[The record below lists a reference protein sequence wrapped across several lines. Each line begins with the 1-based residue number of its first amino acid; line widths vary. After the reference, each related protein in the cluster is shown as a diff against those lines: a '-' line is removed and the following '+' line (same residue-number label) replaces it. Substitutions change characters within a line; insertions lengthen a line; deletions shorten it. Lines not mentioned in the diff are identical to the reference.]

1 MVATMRRS
9 QHPFPVFGALALASL
24 PTTRLAAQGVLAQY
38 GEPLVVSG
46 ALAPGFP
53 VGAVFATG
61 TFFGGAIDRDG
72 AVLFKARIAIDPGL
86 GIDASNDAAYYLGHG
101 FGDIQLV
108 VRAGTQAPGCPAG
121 VLLRNNTATPSNGL
135 NGLPRLSPSGRIVFW
150 RSGLYDPVTP
160 ANTPTNADSA
170 LYLGTASNPQLL
182 AREGDLVPFL
192 AAGERWGDLQFAPTT
207 HFVNSSGA
215 VVFQNTLRLASPVTS
230 ANDTMLVY
238 GPAGALQLVVR
249 EGSTWPGAANQET
262 VGPVGSQVQLNEAG
276 IVLHG
281 VNLLVGSGLV
291 PVTTANDR
299 ALAVWANGVDS
310 VIAREGQA
318 APGLPAGVV
327 FTDAS
332 STIVFYGTSS
342 CSLDQN
348 GTAVFRAR
356 LAGGGTQAGVD
367 DDAVFVGNAA
377 ATTLVFRRN
386 DPAPG
391 LAAGVR
397 IGAIDDASLAIDDGG
412 RIACATTLVGAVTTA
427 DDSVVW
433 LGAPGALA
441 PLLRENDVIAALP
454 PTINGPWR
462 SGDLATARPAVNGSG
477 QVILPLQVTDGVATR
492 VVVLGFTAPG
502 LVRVLVDGAETW
514 STNLGSSSSV
524 TLGLFSPAGSGDTGP
539 TWFNRHGDF
548 NLLLTLPATP
558 SNLGAVI
565 MRGHLGTLQA
575 TPAAVPSTGGFAQD
589 FVLDCGTTHANELY
603 LFAATSFGTSPG
615 FPSPFGPQLVPLNFD
630 PTWTT
635 LSISLLNSAVWTNTF
650 GLLDG
655 NGRTTLPVGFH
666 LPPGL
671 PGLAGT
677 TLHHVAL
684 LLDASLTSTFVTE
697 PAALHLL

>member
-1 MVATMRRS
+1 MRFPRD
-9 QHPFPVFGALALASL
+9 PFAAISALTLVCF
-24 PTTRLAAQGVLAQY
+24 PTQRLAAQGVLAQH
-38 GEPLVVSG
+38 GEPLVASG

-53 VGAVFATG
+53 AGAVFATG

-72 AVLFKARIAIDPGL
+72 AVLFKARIAVDPGL

-101 FGDIQLV
+101 FSDLQLV

-135 NGLPRLSPSGRIVFW
+135 NGLPRLSPSGGILFW
-150 RSGLYDPVTP
+150 RSGLYDPATP

-170 LYLGTASNPQLL
+170 LYLGTPGNPQLL

-192 AAGERWGDLQFAPTT
+192 TAGERWGDLQFAPTT

-215 VVFQNTLRLASPVTS
+215 VVFQNSLRLASPVTS

-262 VGPVGSQVQLNEAG
+262 VGPVGSQVQLAEAG
-276 IVLHG
+276 FVLHG
-281 VNLLVGSGLV
+281 VNLLAGSGIV

-299 ALAVWANGVDS
+299 ALAIWSNGFDS
-310 VIAREGQA
+310 VIAREGQP

-327 FTDAS
+327 FSDAS
-332 STIVFYGTSS
+332 STVVFYGTSS

-348 GTAVFRAR
+348 GNAVFRAR

-377 ATTLVFRRN
+377 VTTLVFRRN
-386 DPAPG
+386 DAAPG

-397 IGAIDDASLAIDDGG
+397 IGAIDDASLAIDDSG
-412 RIACATTLVGAVTTA
+412 RIACATTLVGNVTAA

-433 LGAPGALA
+433 LGAPGALT
-441 PLLRENDVIAALP
+441 PLLRENDVIPGLP
-454 PTINGPWR
+454 PTSNGPWR
-462 SGDLATARPAVNGSG
+462 CSDLATAHPALNGSG
-477 QVILPLQVTDGVATR
+477 QLVLPLQASDGVATR

-502 LVRVLVDGAETW
+502 LVRVLVDGTETW
-514 STNLGSSSSV
+514 STNLGASNNV

-575 TPAAVPSTGGFAQD
+575 TPAAMPATGGFAQD
-589 FVLDCGTTHANELY
+589 FALDCGTAHANELY
-603 LFAATSFGTSPG
+603 LFAATSLGTSPG
-615 FPSPFGPQLVPLNFD
+615 FPSPFGPQLVPLNLD
-630 PTWTT
+630 PTWTS
-635 LSISLLNSAVWTNTF
+635 LSISLLNSSVWTNTF
-650 GLLDG
+650 GLLDN
-655 NGRTTLPVGFH
+655 NGRTALPVGFH

-677 TLHHVAL
+677 TLHHVAV
-684 LLDASLTSTFVTE
+684 LLDASLASTFVTE
-697 PAALHLL
+697 PAALRLF